1 MAACFI
7 SGAVEALISII
18 GRWVQY
24 HLPRAAM
31 LGAVAGVALTFIAG
45 EMLFKTLEMPII
57 GLLVLGIIIVGL
69 VARVSMPFKLP
80 TSLFAIVVGTAM
92 AYLIGDA
99 GSERFSDA
107 FTHLGFYPCCLIWP
121 GMKGWACCLAAC
133 WPYLPLCCP
142 SPSITL
148 LKP

>member
-1 MAACFI
+1 MSRSSFI
-7 SGAVEALISII
+7 SGAIEAVISVI

-45 EMLFKTLEMPII
+45 EMLFKTLEMPVI

-80 TSLFAIVVGTAM
+80 TARRWQASPRA
-92 AYLIGDA
+92 
-99 GSERFSDA
+99 
-107 FTHLGFYPCCLIWP
+107 
-121 GMKGWACCLAAC
+121 
-133 WPYLPLCCP
+133 P
-142 SPSITL
+142 SSQR
-148 LKP
+148 